1 MAKFTDV
8 KGSDNEGLLRHNQ
21 KKPQPNLEN
30 VYDTPEPYDHTR
42 DIYKAYLVI
51 CRNGDEVYK
60 KEL

>member
-1 MAKFTDV
+1 MTKFTDV
-8 KGSDNEGLLRHNQ
+8 KGADNEGLLRHN
-21 KKPQPNLEN
+21 KKQPPLEN

-51 CRNGDEVYK
+51 FRNGDEVYK